1 MEQTRNTNLPIIG
14 MVQHGIQIQN
24 PNGTKRAKEL
34 GHFIA
39 KIQDNYMQKF
49 LQKFDELY
57 TGKDY
62 LEIEFVN
69 DNPLTKKFVRYNQ
82 GGEVCHC
89 LEGNSTGSQK
99 TKDGWKPIKCDTDK
113 CQYRQKNEKG
123 KTVCNRIA
131 WLKFFIPSISK
142 DRIWLMKITGQT
154 SINRIDAYINIQK
167 AQGNSLDNRYILFL
181 KQEEQTSKSTGQT
194 FNNYI
199 LDILKKEDFLLEQTT
214 PKTSENTQ
222 ELSTK
227 NEQNVNNNVVN
238 QELAETTINDNPT
251 ITPVENI
258 KQKETTTKKSTAT
271 TKKQTKSKTK
281 EDAEKTPREIKTEE
295 SKTENS
301 DDKLKN
307 CYALLSTFP
316 ETLVDN
322 QGNKKEYLVGEFADM
337 KDKISNIVIRPEYS
351 KELAECD
358 LGTFVRLD
366 VSERKGRKFA
376 MKLEYIEKKL
386 KKVVA

>member
-1 MEQTRNTNLPIIG
+1 MEQTRNTNLPVIG

-24 PNGTKRAKEL
+24 PNGTKIAKEL

-57 TGKDY
+57 TGKKY

-99 TKDGWKPIKCDTDK
+99 TKDGWKPIECNTEQ
-113 CQYRQKNEKG
+113 CQYRQKNENG
-123 KTVCNRIA
+123 KTACNRIA

-154 SINRIDAYINIQK
+154 SINRMDAYINIQK

-194 FNNYI
+194 FNNYV
-199 LDILKKEDFLLEQTT
+199 LDILKKEDFLLEQKK
-214 PKTSENTQ
+214 PKTSKNTQ
-222 ELSTK
+222 KLSTK

-238 QELAETTINDNPT
+238 QELAVTTNNNTPT
-251 ITPVENI
+251 VIPVENI
-258 KQKETTTKKSTAT
+258 KPKETTTKKSTAT

-281 EDAEKTPREIKTEE
+281 KEEEKAPKEIKTEE
-295 SKTENS
+295 SKNENAE
-301 DDKLKN
+301 DNLKN
-307 CYALLSTFP
+307 CYGLLKTFT
-316 ETLVDN
+316 ETLT
-322 QGNKKEYLVGEFADM
+322 NKKGEQKEYLIGEFVDM
-337 KDKISNIVIRPEYS
+337 KDNISNIVIRPEDS
-351 KELAECD
+351 AELAECD
-358 LGTFVRLD
+358 LGTFVRLE
-366 VSERKGRKFA
+366 VNEIGGRKFA
-376 MKLEYIEKKL
+376 MKLEFIEKTL
-386 KKVVA
+386 KKVAA

>member
-1 MEQTRNTNLPIIG
+1 MEQTRNTNLPVIG

-57 TGKDY
+57 TGKKY

-99 TKDGWKPIKCDTDK
+99 TKDGWKPIECNTEQ
-113 CQYRQKNEKG
+113 CQYRQKNENG
-123 KTVCNRIA
+123 KTACNRIA

-194 FNNYI
+194 FNNYV

-238 QELAETTINDNPT
+238 QELAVTTNKNTPT
-251 ITPVENI
+251 VIPVENI
-258 KQKETTTKKSTAT
+258 KPKKTTTKKSTAT

-281 EDAEKTPREIKTEE
+281 KEEEKAPKEIKTEE
-295 SKTENS
+295 SKNENAE
-301 DDKLKN
+301 DNLKN
-307 CYALLSTFP
+307 CYGLLKTFT
-316 ETLVDN
+316 ETLT
-322 QGNKKEYLVGEFADM
+322 NKKGEQKEYLIGEFVDM
-337 KDKISNIVIRPEYS
+337 KDNISNIVIRPEDS
-351 KELAECD
+351 AELAECD
-358 LGTFVRLD
+358 LGTFVRLE
-366 VSERKGRKFA
+366 VNEIGGRKFA
-376 MKLEYIEKKL
+376 MKLEFIEKTL
-386 KKVVA
+386 KKVAA

>member
-1 MEQTRNTNLPIIG
+1 MEQTRNTNLPVIG

-57 TGKDY
+57 TGKKY

-99 TKDGWKPIKCDTDK
+99 TKDGWKPIECNTEQ
-113 CQYRQKNEKG
+113 CQYRQKNENG
-123 KTVCNRIA
+123 KTACNRIA

-194 FNNYI
+194 FNNYV
-199 LDILKKEDFLLEQTT
+199 LDILKKEDFLLEQKTQ
-214 PKTSENTQ
+214 KTSKNTQ

-227 NEQNVNNNVVN
+227 NERNVNNNVVN
-238 QELAETTINDNPT
+238 QELAVTTNNNTPT
-251 ITPVENI
+251 VIPVENI
-258 KQKETTTKKSTAT
+258 KPKETTTKKSTAT

-281 EDAEKTPREIKTEE
+281 KEEEKAPKEIKTEE
-295 SKTENS
+295 SKNENAE
-301 DDKLKN
+301 DNLKN
-307 CYALLSTFP
+307 CYGLLKTFT
-316 ETLVDN
+316 ETLT
-322 QGNKKEYLVGEFADM
+322 NKKGEQKEYLIGEFVDM
-337 KDKISNIVIRPEYS
+337 KDNISNIVIRPEDS
-351 KELAECD
+351 AELAECD
-358 LGTFVRLD
+358 LGTFVRLE
-366 VSERKGRKFA
+366 VNEIGGRKFA
-376 MKLEYIEKKL
+376 MKLEFIEKTL
-386 KKVVA
+386 KKVAA

>member
-1 MEQTRNTNLPIIG
+1 MEQTRNTNLPVIG

-57 TGKDY
+57 TGKKY

-99 TKDGWKPIKCDTDK
+99 TKDGWKPIECNTEQ
-113 CQYRQKNEKG
+113 CQYRQKNENG
-123 KTVCNRIA
+123 KTACNRIA

-167 AQGNSLDNRYILFL
+167 AQGSSLDNRYILFL

-194 FNNYI
+194 FNNYV

-238 QELAETTINDNPT
+238 QELAVTTNNNTPT
-251 ITPVENI
+251 VIPVENI
-258 KQKETTTKKSTAT
+258 KPKETTTKKSTAT

-281 EDAEKTPREIKTEE
+281 KEEEKAPKEIKTEE
-295 SKTENS
+295 AKNENAE
-301 DDKLKN
+301 DNLKN
-307 CYALLSTFP
+307 CYGLLKTFT
-316 ETLVDN
+316 ETLT
-322 QGNKKEYLVGEFADM
+322 NKKGEQKEYLIGEFVDM
-337 KDKISNIVIRPEYS
+337 KDNISNIVIRPEDS
-351 KELAECD
+351 AELAECD
-358 LGTFVRLD
+358 LGTFVRLE
-366 VSERKGRKFA
+366 VNEIGGRKFA
-376 MKLEYIEKKL
+376 MRLEFIEKTL
-386 KKVVA
+386 KKVAA

>member
-1 MEQTRNTNLPIIG
+1 MEQTRNTNLPVIG

-57 TGKDY
+57 TGKKY

-99 TKDGWKPIKCDTDK
+99 TKDGWKPIECNTEQ
-113 CQYRQKNEKG
+113 CQYRQKNENG
-123 KTVCNRIA
+123 KTACNRIA

-194 FNNYI
+194 FNNYV
-199 LDILKKEDFLLEQTT
+199 LDILKKEDFLLEKTT

-238 QELAETTINDNPT
+238 QELAVTTNNNTPT
-251 ITPVENI
+251 VIPVENI
-258 KQKETTTKKSTAT
+258 KPKETTTKKSTAT

-281 EDAEKTPREIKTEE
+281 KEEEKAPKEIKTEE
-295 SKTENS
+295 SKNENAE
-301 DDKLKN
+301 DNLKN
-307 CYALLSTFP
+307 CYGLLKTFT
-316 ETLVDN
+316 ETLT
-322 QGNKKEYLVGEFADM
+322 NKKGEQKEYLIGEFVDM
-337 KDKISNIVIRPEYS
+337 KDNISNIVIRPEDS
-351 KELAECD
+351 AELAECD
-358 LGTFVRLD
+358 LGTFVRLE
-366 VSERKGRKFA
+366 VNEIGGRKFA
-376 MKLEYIEKKL
+376 MKLEFIEKTL
-386 KKVVA
+386 KKVAA

>member
-1 MEQTRNTNLPIIG
+1 MEQTRNTNLPVIG

-57 TGKDY
+57 TGKKY

-99 TKDGWKPIKCDTDK
+99 TKDGWKPIECNTEQ
-113 CQYRQKNEKG
+113 CQYRQKNENG
-123 KTVCNRIA
+123 KTACNRIA

-194 FNNYI
+194 FNNYV

-238 QELAETTINDNPT
+238 QELAVTTNNNTPT
-251 ITPVENI
+251 VIPVENI
-258 KQKETTTKKSTAT
+258 KPKETTTKKSTAT

-281 EDAEKTPREIKTEE
+281 KEEEKAPKEMKTEE
-295 SKTENS
+295 SKTESS

-307 CYALLSTFP
+307 CYALLNTFP

-337 KDKISNIVIRPEYS
+337 KDKISNIVIRPEDS
-351 KELAECD
+351 AELAECD

-376 MKLEYIEKKL
+376 MKLEYIEKTL
-386 KKVVA
+386 KKVAA

>member
-1 MEQTRNTNLPIIG
+1 MEQTRNTNLPVIG

-181 KQEEQTSKSTGQT
+181 KQEEQTRKSTGQT

-238 QELAETTINDNPT
+238 QELAVSTNNDNST
-251 ITPVENI
+251 VTSVENI
-258 KQKETTTKKSTAT
+258 KPKETSAKKSTAT

-307 CYALLSTFP
+307 CYALLNTFP

-337 KDKISNIVIRPEYS
+337 KDKISNIVIRPEDS
-351 KELAECD
+351 SELAECD

-376 MKLEYIEKKL
+376 MKLEYIEKTL
-386 KKVVA
+386 KKVAA

>member
-1 MEQTRNTNLPIIG
+1 MEQTRNTNLPVIG

-62 LEIEFVN
+62 IEIEFVN

-99 TKDGWKPIKCDTDK
+99 TKDGWKPIKCETDK

-167 AQGNSLDNRYILFL
+167 VQGNSLDNRYILFL

-194 FNNYI
+194 FNNYV
-199 LDILKKEDFLLEQTT
+199 LDILKKEDFLLDQTT
-214 PKTSENTQ
+214 PKISENTQ

-238 QELAETTINDNPT
+238 QELAVSTNNDNST
-251 ITPVENI
+251 VTSVENI
-258 KQKETTTKKSTAT
+258 KPKETTTKKSTAT

-281 EDAEKTPREIKTEE
+281 NEEEKAPKEIKTEE
-295 SKTENS
+295 SKNENS
-301 DDKLKN
+301 DDKFKN
-307 CYALLSTFP
+307 CYALLNTFT

-337 KDKISNIVIRPEYS
+337 KDKISNIVIRPEDS
-351 KELAECD
+351 AELAECD

-376 MKLEYIEKKL
+376 MKLEYIEKTL
-386 KKVVA
+386 KKVAA

>member
-1 MEQTRNTNLPIIG
+1 MEQTRNTNLPVIG

-57 TGKDY
+57 TGKKY

-99 TKDGWKPIKCDTDK
+99 TKDGWKPIECNTEQ
-113 CQYRQKNEKG
+113 CQYRQKNENG
-123 KTVCNRIA
+123 KTACNRIA

-194 FNNYI
+194 FNNYV

-238 QELAETTINDNPT
+238 QELAVTTNNNTPT
-251 ITPVENI
+251 VIPVENI
-258 KQKETTTKKSTAT
+258 KPKETTTKKSTAT

-281 EDAEKTPREIKTEE
+281 KEEEKAPKEIKTEE
-295 SKTENS
+295 SKNENAE
-301 DDKLKN
+301 DNLKN
-307 CYALLSTFP
+307 CYGLLKTFT
-316 ETLVDN
+316 ETLT
-322 QGNKKEYLVGEFADM
+322 NKKGEQKEYLIGEFVDM
-337 KDKISNIVIRPEYS
+337 KDNISNIVIRPEDS
-351 KELAECD
+351 TELAECD
-358 LGTFVRLD
+358 LGTFVRLE
-366 VSERKGRKFA
+366 VNEIGGRKFA
-376 MKLEYIEKKL
+376 MKLEFIEKTL
-386 KKVVA
+386 KKVAA